1 MSYVSLVVQKP
12 GLEAS
17 CIFYSRKGSEPFFVQ
32 NVESRFCY
40 VLVQLIIIE

>member
-32 NVESRFCY
+32 NVESRFNFS
-40 VLVQLIIIE
+40 LDALMSL